1 MKNVFLLATLFL
13 AVVVNGCEKTQEKAA
28 PKEDAKAAASNP
40 PATAKPI
47 SPKKDEH
54 GHEGHGHEAN
64 DKPAASGA
72 ASGHGGE
79 VIALGTTKLGA
90 FEVRASRDKG
100 EIKPGGDAPIDVW
113 IDGGVG
119 KGVTAVRFW
128 IGTDDAKGSIKA
140 KADIEDGKWH
150 THVVVPSPLPA
161 GSKLWV
167 EVEESGGKK
176 THGSFDLK
184 N

>member
-1 MKNVFLLATLFL
+1 MKNVLLIATLSL
-13 AVVVNGCEKTQEKAA
+13 AVAVLGCEKATEKPAPKEAPKPAAANPPAVAKPAA
-28 PKEDAKAAASNP
+28 PK
-40 PATAKPI
+40 
-47 SPKKDEH
+47 KDDS
-54 GHEGHGHEAN
+54 GHEGHDHAAEEKAAAAGGH
-64 DKPAASGA
+64 
-72 ASGHGGE
+72 SGHGGE
-79 VIALGTTKLGA
+79 VIALGTSKLGA
-90 FEVRASRDKG
+90 FDVRASRDKG

-150 THVVVPSPLPA
+150 THTEVPSPIPA

-176 THGSFDLK
+176 TVGSFDLK
-184 N
+184 T